1 MSKQFEEQASQN
13 TGKHGAGK
21 SLSFEERSRNVFSS
35 LDECSKIN
43 PQSSLFQK
51 TSSSNQRSN
60 SSSNVNRNDTE
71 DFRNRE
77 SIFKLSEREE
87 SGWPP
92 PSKLKSTT
100 GQWERGRDQD
110 SDFGR
115 NPRRQGFKRPLNR
128 PKMPDHAKNPS
139 KYTKYSLAD
148 TPNVSDRS
156 NSQTALA
163 FLKELSDRKTNE
175 DDQKEELNE
184 NPGKIKFRRPK
195 KRSLDASPSADQN
208 SVTSAISRR
217 VLPEAVVGR
226 ESGFKSSSS
235 KKKPPKVS
243 SGGDPPPAES
253 ETKKVDK
260 KTKKPNTLSHLMYDD
275 EEEC

>member
-1 MSKQFEEQASQN
+1 MSKKCEEQTFQN
-13 TGKHGAGK
+13 SAKNDSGH

-35 LDECSKIN
+35 LDECSKFN

-51 TSSSNQRSN
+51 NLPSNQRSN
-60 SSSNVNRNDTE
+60 ASSNVNRNDTE

-92 PSKLKSTT
+92 SSKLKSST
-100 GQWERGRDQD
+100 GQWERGRNQD

-115 NPRRQGFKRPLNR
+115 KPHRQGFKRPFNR

-148 TPNVSDRS
+148 APNVSDRS
-156 NSQTALA
+156 NSQAAFA
-163 FLKELSDRKTNE
+163 FLKELSDRNANK
-175 DDQKEELNE
+175 DDQKEEENE
-184 NPGKIKFRRPK
+184 NPGKIKFQRPK
-195 KRSLDASPSADQN
+195 KRSSDAAPSSDQK
-208 SVTSAISRR
+208 SVTSVMSKR

-235 KKKPPKVS
+235 RKPLKVS
-243 SGGDPPPAES
+243 SGGDSPPDES
-253 ETKKVDK
+253 EAKKVDK